1 VTDPNHNPG
10 DTIILGIIALGVILL
25 CGAAIWNDKAAEAS
39 AWTAVLMAII
49 SAIKERQSQR
59 SIDRMGASLA
69 NSPPATPAAAPNA
82 ETEQQP

>member
-1 VTDPNHNPG
+1 MTETAQNHG
-10 DTIILGIIALGVILL
+10 DTIILGIIATGVIIL
-25 CGAAIWNDKAAEAS
+25 CGAAIWQNKAAEAS

-69 NSPPATPAAAPNA
+69 NSPPADPAAKEP
-82 ETEQQP
+82 TQ

>member
-1 VTDPNHNPG
+1 MSEPSPNHG
-10 DTIILGIIALGVILL
+10 DTVILGIIALGVIVL
-25 CGAAIWNDKAAEAS
+25 CGGAIYQDKAAEAS

-82 ETEQQP
+82 ETEG